1 MYIKN
6 IRINNFKCFKDN
18 HLFAFCVPDGKTL
31 GSGLNVF
38 VGENNSGKSSLME
51 AIYFVRNKGK
61 KDIKSIGASE
71 SDEFYVEQTFVGNI
85 ENVIDTFVDEKKRDV
100 FKKRIYEEN
109 GEKLFTVRRN
119 FEDDEEIK
127 KILFL
132 NKGTAEYKNEP
143 ATDTPFQSFF
153 QISNIWAKT
162 NPEKESKFGS
172 STVCGN
178 LLSDISEKFKIDH
191 KVQYQ
196 KFLEIFT
203 ETFNDKKSGLQAD
216 LNQVASETEEILNDQ
231 FGHAKLRFQFENPE
245 PDILFSNVKI
255 YIEDGGPE
263 TELSEKG
270 HGMQRAVIL
279 SLLQV
284 YAKRITEIVD
294 TEGNTRLK
302 PHFLF
307 IDEPE
312 MGLHPQAQKKLFEAL
327 RIISKTHQVFIS
339 THSENFIPVDL
350 ISNIFKFQK
359 ERGTGRVIVYDGKNL
374 TTLDLKQ
381 NKKFFL
387 HHHKLFFTDKAIF
400 LEGADD
406 FKLYP
411 IYLDTTKPHLKKDLF
426 FLAGC
431 GDYSIFRE
439 LCDGFGIRSC
449 FIFDLDV
456 ICKNNTTFN
465 KHADI
470 KKKIVAL
477 GKEVTSG
484 VPKTE
489 KAQNLFD
496 INLSNPEKK
505 HKAEIIGD
513 LRKINFFVLPNGA
526 IENYLDEDGNLIGS
540 GPELEAIFLEIEN
553 IK

>member
-6 IRINNFKCFKDN
+6 IKLNNFKCFQGEYICN
-18 HLFAFCVPDGKTL
+18 FCIPDGKTL

-61 KDIKSIGASE
+61 KDVKCIESSE
-71 SDEFYVEQTFVGNI
+71 GDEFYIEQTFVGDI
-85 ENVIDTFVDEKKRDV
+85 ENVVNNFVQDNKKETFKR
-100 FKKRIYEEN
+100 RIYEEN
-109 GEKLFTVRRN
+109 NEKLFTVKRN

-132 NKGTAEYKNEP
+132 NKDTGEYKNESGI
-143 ATDTPFQSFF
+143 DGPFQSFF

-191 KVQYQ
+191 EEQYK
-196 KFLEIFT
+196 KFLQIFT
-203 ETFNDKKSGLQAD
+203 ETFNDEKSGLQAD
-216 LNQVASETEEILNDQ
+216 LNQVASETEIILNEQ
-231 FGHAKLRFQFENPE
+231 FGQAKLRFRFENPE
-245 PDILFSNVKI
+245 PDILFSNIKIFVK
-255 YIEDGGPE
+255 DSGPE

-284 YAKRITEIVD
+284 YAKRITEIID
-294 TEGNTRLK
+294 TDGNKKLK

-327 RIISKTHQVFIS
+327 RVISKTHQVFIS

-350 ISNIFKFQK
+350 ISNIFKFNK
-359 ERGTGRVIVYDGKNL
+359 EKTSGKITIFDGKNL
-374 TTLDLKQ
+374 TLDLKV
-381 NKKFFL
+381 NRKFFM

-400 LEGADD
+400 VEGVDD
-406 FKLYP
+406 FELYP
-411 IYLDTTKPHLKKDLF
+411 VYLEKTKPHLKKDLHF
-426 FLAGC
+426 IGGC
-431 GDYSIFRE
+431 GNYLIFRE
-439 LCDGFGIRSC
+439 LCDGFGIKSS

-456 ICKNNTTFN
+456 INKNSTLFD
-465 KHADI
+465 KYSEI
-470 KKKIVAL
+470 KEKITLL
-477 GKEVTSG
+477 GKELLSG
-484 VPKTE
+484 VPKNQRSE
-489 KAQNLFD
+489 NLFD
-496 INLSNPEKK
+496 ISLSSEEKK
-505 HKAEIIGD
+505 LKQKIIES
-513 LRKINFFVLPNGA
+513 LMKLNYFVLPSGA
-526 IENYLDEDGNLIGS
+526 IENYLDANGSSIGNES
-540 GPELEAIFLEIEN
+540 ELENIFSKVEI
-553 IK
+553 I